1 MIARYALPEMASIFT
16 DEARFAR
23 YLEIEL
29 CAIEAQAE
37 VGAVP
42 AAAAAACRTRA
53 PKVDAAF
60 VAAVTERERTTDHD
74 VAAFVDVVQASI
86 GMPDG
91 AWLHHG
97 LTSSDV
103 VDTAWCSMLRDA
115 ADLILLA
122 ADALVSELVALAR
135 QHADTPMMGR
145 THGMHAELTTF
156 GAKVALWA
164 LQVDRD
170 RVRVR
175 AARTSVAVCKL
186 SGAVGTYSNVDPLVE
201 QLVAARL
208 GLRAG
213 PSTQV
218 VARDRHAEYLWAC
231 ASLGTTIGAIAT
243 ELRHLQRSE
252 VGEVREGFK
261 PGQKGSS
268 AMPHKRN
275 PISAETLTGLSRLLR
290 ANVQAGMENVALWH
304 ERDISHSSVE
314 RVVLPDSSLLAHYAT
329 VRMTRL
335 VASLEVDA
343 VRMAANIDSSLGLVH
358 SQSVLLALVAAGQS
372 RDEAYRA
379 VQAASVRAIAED
391 RHLREVLQ
399 SEAGLPLGRAELDSC
414 FDQAVALRH
423 ARRAVDALD
432 DIG

>member
-74 VAAFVDVVQASI
+74 VAAFVDVVQAAI

-208 GLRAG
+208 GLRAV

-379 VQAASVRAIAED
+379 VQAASARAIAED

>member
-208 GLRAG
+208 GLRAV

>member
-1 MIARYALPEMASIFT
+1 MIARYSLPEMASIFT

-74 VAAFVDVVQASI
+74 VAAFVDVVQAAI

-186 SGAVGTYSNVDPLVE
+186 SGAVGTYSNVDPRVE

-208 GLRAG
+208 GLRAV

-399 SEAGLPLGRAELDSC
+399 SEAGLPLGRAERDFC